1 MNIAIRYHVLKYLIT
16 YKNQRFFKHT
26 IYRSCMY
33 RMRKNHV
40 SGRFTIVQPGITD
53 GGIPDLL
60 DFPTMS
66 MINREG
72 ILQKIH
78 GYDDEDTPGSI
89 RVYESHTPIVST
101 VAAESYTEVPL
112 YSQPAYGYHYLL
124 TMSGKKEDSNNLENW
139 TNMMVAIQDRLRWL
153 YTQKG
158 VGYVTVFTDII
169 NNYNNPIF
177 QMISFKDVPPMILA
191 ESKSIISM
199 HNEKGVCAVCQLVR
213 EESRG
218 PRLVIETEEFVAF
231 CPWSPLCPYATW
243 IVPKRHSTSFLKVSQ
258 RDLQDLGL
266 ILRTTLGG
274 IKHVLDGGRC
284 SVAFHF
290 SPERKNTR
298 QVHWHAEVYPDTVIP
313 TSLDRSFG
321 ISVCSIS
328 PEDAATELGAAVRNE
343 LVDIVGIE

>member
-1 MNIAIRYHVLKYLIT
+1 MC
-16 YKNQRFFKHT
+16 
-26 IYRSCMY
+26 S
-33 RMRKNHV
+33 MRKNHV
-40 SGRFTIVQPGITD
+40 GGRFTIVQPGVAG

-66 MINREG
+66 ILNREG

-78 GYDDEDTPGSI
+78 GYEDNDTPGSI
-89 RVYESHTPIVST
+89 RVYESRTPIVST
-101 VAAESYTEVPL
+101 TAKEFYSDVPL

-124 TMSGKKEDSNNLENW
+124 TVSKKGQYFNNLDQW
-139 TNMMVAIQDRLRWL
+139 TNMMVAIQDRMRWL
-153 YTQKG
+153 YAQKR
-158 VGYVTVFTDII
+158 VGYVAVFTDMV
-169 NNYNNPIF
+169 NDSDDPVF
-177 QMISFKDVPPMILA
+177 QMVSFQDVPPTILA
-191 ESKSIISM
+191 ESKAIISM
-199 HNEKGVCAVCQLVR
+199 YNEMGVCTICQLVH
-213 EESRG
+213 EETRG

-231 CPWSPLCPYATW
+231 CPWSPLCPYAFW

-274 IKHVLDGGRC
+274 IRQVLKGVRC

-298 QVHWHAEVYPDTVIP
+298 QVHWHAEVYPDTAIP

-321 ISVCSIS
+321 ISVCSVS
-328 PEDAATELGAAVRNE
+328 PEDAARELGAAVRNE
-343 LVDIVGIE
+343 VVNIVGIE